1 MMKLYHLSVLF
12 CLALASCHSADT
24 ELRTTIENA
33 DSAVINYYGA
43 NDTTL
48 SVTIVRDKKILD
60 QLTDQITNE
69 TAPNAGIC
77 GYDGSVHFFKQDS
90 VAADIYF
97 DMNNDSCRYFIYKE
111 DGKAAA
117 SILSSDAKTLL
128 QSLKK

>member
-1 MMKLYHLSVLF
+1 MIRS
-12 CLALASCHSADT
+12 CLLLATLCIAFVSCHSTDT
-24 ELRTTIENA
+24 EFKTTIQNA

-48 SVTIVRDKKILD
+48 SVTIVRDKKTLD
-60 QLTDQITNE
+60 QLTDLITNE
-69 TAPNAGIC
+69 AAPNATIC

-117 SILSSDAKTLL
+117 TVLSSDAKTFLE
-128 QSLKK
+128 SLKK